1 MKETKQLPG
10 ITREAEE
17 QYLAR
22 TIGVAEQNLERNLAG
37 EKKLADDLHD
47 LMESYGAKD
56 VEALSMLHN
65 TQIIYEETKR
75 DRERCERARKKPYF
89 GRIDFYDEDLKKDE
103 AFYIGRVGISENI
116 TGKVVIDWRAPVASV
131 YYENALGRCTYSV
144 KNEKTYEID
153 LHRKRTYEIEDDQ
166 LKDFYDSDVV
176 ANDELLTKYL
186 AKNKKAVLGEIIAT
200 IQQEQNA
207 VIRKSPKQNVIV
219 QGGAGSGK
227 TTVAMHRISYIL
239 YNYAEEFRPED
250 FYIIGSNRILLNY
263 ITGVL
268 PDLDVYGIRQMTMEQ
283 LFTRLLYEDWDEK
296 EMTYHALGK
305 TSQAAAIKGSLFWFQ
320 NLEAYCNKLEEDVI
334 DAHDIFLGNKLLL
347 EEQAIRAFVEENPQ
361 TSVQNKILMLNRR
374 LMAKI
379 ENEITGK
386 EIAYTPEEKRT
397 IQRNFRF
404 YFGPKEWKLS
414 IFTLYREFL
423 EEQKLRGYQVECPEN
438 DYDVYDLAALAYLY
452 KRVKETE
459 EIREASHI
467 VIDEAQD
474 FGMMAYSV
482 LKYCVRGCT
491 YTIMGDVS
499 QNIYYGYGLNDWET
513 LRKLI
518 LTGPYDT
525 FELLKKSYRNTIEI
539 SDFAMKILHH
549 GNFPIYP
556 VKPIIRHGKEV
567 SMEQYADEKELYGAV
582 GEHIERWKK
591 EGLETI
597 AIVCRDEKEAK
608 KAARKLGKKVT
619 LLGDEKEQHNF
630 GSGAMVLPVAYTKGL
645 EFDAVL
651 LLDPSEKKYP
661 YNDANVKLLYVAAT
675 RALHELS
682 VCYLEGITGIIADPV
697 PEREQKLFKEETAP
711 KRRSIHEMRGKLRE
725 RRAMT
730 ETTADAREQTMP
742 QRIAADRKRA
752 AEAVTTIRAAE
763 RLENVCT
770 EEATK
775 KTQPIARVSGM
786 SDNHTDRK
794 SALPRTEPASTRS
807 SAVTGTQRE
816 PDNSGGYWA
825 LSRHGISQ
833 NPRKNR
839 FTPDIPAG
847 NSVASQKQRPLQN
860 TTSVKQ
866 NTPAL
871 LKEHAALLSQIPS
884 MHHFGEIPSNDVL
897 RPAGHGKIDTAV
909 RWVQKQDSGVACV
922 SSYGVLHITPV
933 AEDIVRVTFGSGTKI
948 QELFAGVKAQTA
960 SKMKEGRDAITFS
973 TGKITVQIGKKTGA
987 LTFFDASGRKLLAEK
1002 DNPPRQVDTV
1012 THKVWNYFDWTRQER
1027 LSAKGVLKDDRLPLK
1042 NTAKYICYG
1051 TKSKRFPLLHS
1062 NTGYGIAVAA
1072 DSDVLCCNIPMYGPY
1087 VSAWNIET
1095 VDYYF
1100 IAASGEEQVI
1110 ERYISLM
1117 NGTV

>member
-65 TQIIYEETKR
+65 TQIIYEETKK

-103 AFYIGRVGISENI
+103 ACYIGRVGISENI
-116 TGKVVIDWRAPVASV
+116 TDKVVIDWRAPVASV
-131 YYENALGRCTYSV
+131 YYENALGSCTYSV

-239 YNYAEEFRPED
+239 YNYAQEFRPED

-296 EMTYHALGK
+296 KMAYHALGK

-320 NLEAYCNKLEEDVI
+320 NLEAYCKKLEEDVI

-347 EEQAIRAFVEENPQ
+347 GEQAIRAFVEENPQ

-386 EIAYTPEEKRT
+386 EIAYTPEEKRK
-397 IQRNFRF
+397 IQKNYHF

-414 IFTLYREFL
+414 IFTLYQEFL
-423 EEQKLRGYQVECPEN
+423 EEQKLRGYQVEFPEN

-499 QNIYYGYGLNDWET
+499 QNIYYGYGLNDWEA

-539 SDFAMKILHH
+539 SDFAMRILRH

-556 VKPIIRHGKEV
+556 VEPIIRHGKEV
-567 SMEQYADEKELYGAV
+567 SMEQYADEKELYKAV

-619 LLGDEKEQHNF
+619 LLGDEKEQHDF

-682 VCYLEGITGIIADPV
+682 VCYLEGITGIISDPV

-730 ETTADAREQTMP
+730 GTTADTTERKMSQSVTADREQTT
-742 QRIAADRKRA
+742 
-752 AEAVTTIRAAE
+752 V
-763 RLENVCT
+763 V
-770 EEATK
+770 
-775 KTQPIARVSGM
+775 
-786 SDNHTDRK
+786 RK

-816 PDNSGGYWA
+816 SDNSGGYWA

-847 NSVASQKQRPLQN
+847 NGVAAQKQQPTQN
-860 TTSVKQ
+860 TTTVKQ

-871 LKEHAALLSQIPS
+871 LKEHESLLSQIPS

-922 SSYGVLHITPV
+922 SSYGVLHISPV

-948 QELFAGVKAQTA
+948 QEVFAGVKAQAA
-960 SKMKEGRDAITFS
+960 SKMKEGRDAVMVS
-973 TGKITVQIGKKTGA
+973 TGKLTVQIGKKTGA

-1002 DNPPRQVDTV
+1002 ENPPRQVDTV

-1087 VSAWNIET
+1087 VSAWNTEI

-1100 IAASGEEQVI
+1100 IAAPDEEQVI

>member
-56 VEALSMLHN
+56 VEALSMLRN
-65 TQIIYEETKR
+65 TQIIYEETKK

-103 AFYIGRVGISENI
+103 ACYIGRVGISENI
-116 TGKVVIDWRAPVASV
+116 TDKVVIDWRAPVASV
-131 YYENALGRCTYSV
+131 YYENALGSCTYSV

-239 YNYAEEFRPED
+239 YNYAQEFRPED

-296 EMTYHALGK
+296 KMTYHALGK

-320 NLEAYCNKLEEDVI
+320 NLETYCNKLEEDVI
-334 DAHDIFLGNKLLL
+334 DAHDIFLGNRLLL
-347 EEQAIRAFVEENPQ
+347 EEQTIRAYVAENPQ

-386 EIAYTPEEKRT
+386 EIAYTPEEKRK
-397 IQRNFRF
+397 IQKNYHF

-414 IFTLYREFL
+414 IFTLYQEFL
-423 EEQKLRGYQVECPEN
+423 EEQKLRGYQVEFPEN

-539 SDFAMKILHH
+539 SDFAMRILRH

-556 VKPIIRHGKEV
+556 VEPIIRHGKEV
-567 SMEQYADEKELYGAV
+567 SMEQYADEKELYKAV

-619 LLGDEKEQHNF
+619 LLGDEKEQHDF

-730 ETTADAREQTMP
+730 ETTTDTTEQTMP

-752 AEAVTTIRAAE
+752 ADV
-763 RLENVCT
+763 
-770 EEATK
+770 
-775 KTQPIARVSGM
+775 
-786 SDNHTDRK
+786 
-794 SALPRTEPASTRS
+794 
-807 SAVTGTQRE
+807 VTGTQRE
-816 PDNSGGYWA
+816 SDNSGGYWA

-847 NSVASQKQRPLQN
+847 NGVAALKQQPIQN
-860 TTSVKQ
+860 ITTVKQ

-871 LKEHAALLSQIPS
+871 LKEHASLLSQIPS
-884 MHHFGEIPSNDVL
+884 LHHFGEIPSNDVL

-909 RWVQKQDSGVACV
+909 RWGQKQDSGVACV
-922 SSYGVLHITPV
+922 SSYGVLHISPV

-948 QELFAGVKAQTA
+948 QEVFAGVKAQAA
-960 SKMKEGRDAITFS
+960 SKMKEGRDAVMVS
-973 TGKITVQIGKKTGA
+973 TGKLTVQIGKKTGA

-1002 DNPPRQVDTV
+1002 ENPPRQVDTV

-1087 VSAWNIET
+1087 VSAWNTEI

-1100 IAASGEEQVI
+1100 IAAPDEEQVI

>member
-56 VEALSMLHN
+56 VEALSMLRN
-65 TQIIYEETKR
+65 TQIIYEETKK

-103 AFYIGRVGISENI
+103 ACYIGRVGISENI
-116 TGKVVIDWRAPVASV
+116 TDKVVIDWRAPVASV
-131 YYENALGRCTYSV
+131 YYENALGSCTYSV

-239 YNYAEEFRPED
+239 YNYAQEFRPED

-296 EMTYHALGK
+296 KMTYHALGK

-320 NLEAYCNKLEEDVI
+320 NLETYCNKLEEDVI
-334 DAHDIFLGNKLLL
+334 DAHDIFLGNRLLL
-347 EEQAIRAFVEENPQ
+347 EEQTIRAYVAENPQ

-386 EIAYTPEEKRT
+386 EIAYTPEEKRK
-397 IQRNFRF
+397 IQKNYHF

-414 IFTLYREFL
+414 IFTLYQEFL
-423 EEQKLRGYQVECPEN
+423 EEQKLRGYQVEFPEN

-539 SDFAMKILHH
+539 SDFAMRILRH

-556 VKPIIRHGKEV
+556 VEPIIRHGKEV

-619 LLGDEKEQHNF
+619 LLGDEKEQHDF

-730 ETTADAREQTMP
+730 E
-742 QRIAADRKRA
+742 
-752 AEAVTTIRAAE
+752 
-763 RLENVCT
+763 
-770 EEATK
+770 
-775 KTQPIARVSGM
+775 
-786 SDNHTDRK
+786 
-794 SALPRTEPASTRS
+794 PASTRS

-816 PDNSGGYWA
+816 SDNSGGYWA

-847 NSVASQKQRPLQN
+847 NGVAALKQQPTQN
-860 TTSVKQ
+860 TTTVKQ

-871 LKEHAALLSQIPS
+871 LKEHESLLSQIPS

-909 RWVQKQDSGVACV
+909 RWVQKQDSGIACV
-922 SSYGVLHITPV
+922 SSYGVLHISPV

-948 QELFAGVKAQTA
+948 QEVFAGVKAQAA
-960 SKMKEGRDAITFS
+960 SKMKEGRDAVMVS
-973 TGKITVQIGKKTGA
+973 TGKLTVQIGKKTGA

-1002 DNPPRQVDTV
+1002 ENPPRQVDTV

-1087 VSAWNIET
+1087 VSAWNTEI

-1100 IAASGEEQVI
+1100 IAAPDEEQVI

>member
-103 AFYIGRVGISENI
+103 ACYIGRVGISENI
-116 TGKVVIDWRAPVASV
+116 TDKVVIDWRAPVASV
-131 YYENALGRCTYSV
+131 YYENALGSCTYSV

-239 YNYAEEFRPED
+239 YNYAQEFRPED

-296 EMTYHALGK
+296 KMAYHALGK

-320 NLEAYCNKLEEDVI
+320 NLEAYCKKLEEDVI
-334 DAHDIFLGNKLLL
+334 DAHDIFLGNRLLL
-347 EEQAIRAFVEENPQ
+347 EEQTIRAYVAENPQ

-386 EIAYTPEEKRT
+386 EIAYTPEEKRK
-397 IQRNFRF
+397 IQSNFRF

-423 EEQKLRGYQVECPEN
+423 EEQKLRGYQVEFPEN

-539 SDFAMKILHH
+539 SDFAMRILRH

-556 VKPIIRHGKEV
+556 VEPIIRHGKEV
-567 SMEQYADEKELYGAV
+567 SMEQYVDEKELYRAV

-619 LLGDEKEQHNF
+619 LLGDEKEQHDF

-730 ETTADAREQTMP
+730 ETTAD
-742 QRIAADRKRA
+742 RK
-752 AEAVTTIRAAE
+752 
-763 RLENVCT
+763 
-770 EEATK
+770 
-775 KTQPIARVSGM
+775 P
-786 SDNHTDRK
+786 
-794 SALPRTEPASTRS
+794 ALPRTEPASTRS

-847 NSVASQKQRPLQN
+847 NGVAAQKQQPIQN
-860 TTSVKQ
+860 ITTVKQ

-871 LKEHAALLSQIPS
+871 LKEHESLLSQIPS

-922 SSYGVLHITPV
+922 SSYGVLHISPV

-948 QELFAGVKAQTA
+948 QEVFAGVKAQA
-960 SKMKEGRDAITFS
+960 VSKMKEGRDAVMVS
-973 TGKITVQIGKKTGA
+973 TGKLTVQIGKKTGA

-1002 DNPPRQVDTV
+1002 ENPPRQVDTV

-1087 VSAWNIET
+1087 VSAWNTEI

-1100 IAASGEEQVI
+1100 IAAPDEEQVI

>member
-65 TQIIYEETKR
+65 TQIIYEETKK

-103 AFYIGRVGISENI
+103 ACYIGRVGISENI
-116 TGKVVIDWRAPVASV
+116 TDKVVIDWRAPVASV
-131 YYENALGRCTYSV
+131 YYENALGNCTYSV

-186 AKNKKAVLGEIIAT
+186 AKNKKTVLGEIIAT

-239 YNYAEEFRPED
+239 YNYAQEFRPED

-296 EMTYHALGK
+296 KMAYHALGK

-320 NLEAYCNKLEEDVI
+320 NLETYCNKLEEDVI

-347 EEQAIRAFVEENPQ
+347 EEQTIRAYVAENPQ
-361 TSVQNKILMLNRR
+361 TSIQNKILMLNRR

-386 EIAYTPEEKRT
+386 EIAYTPEEKRK
-397 IQRNFRF
+397 IQKNYHF

-414 IFTLYREFL
+414 IFTLYQEFL
-423 EEQKLRGYQVECPEN
+423 EEQKLRGYQVEFPEN

-499 QNIYYGYGLNDWET
+499 QNIYYGYGLNDWEA

-539 SDFAMKILHH
+539 SDFAMRILRH

-556 VKPIIRHGKEV
+556 VEPIIRHGKEV

-582 GEHIERWKK
+582 GEHIERWEK

-619 LLGDEKEQHNF
+619 LLGDEKEQHDF

-682 VCYLEGITGIIADPV
+682 VCYLEGITGIISDPV

-730 ETTADAREQTMP
+730 GTTADTTERKILQRVTADKEQTTM
-742 QRIAADRKRA
+742 ARKP
-752 AEAVTTIRAAE
+752 V
-763 RLENVCT
+763 
-770 EEATK
+770 
-775 KTQPIARVSGM
+775 
-786 SDNHTDRK
+786 
-794 SALPRTEPASTRS
+794 LPRTEAVSMRN
-807 SAVTGTQRE
+807 SAVTGGQRE

-847 NSVASQKQRPLQN
+847 NSVASQKQQPLQN
-860 TTSVKQ
+860 TTTVKQ

-922 SSYGVLHITPV
+922 SSYGVLHISPA

-948 QELFAGVKAQTA
+948 QEVFAEVKAQAA
-960 SKMKEGRDAITFS
+960 SKMKEGRDAVMVS
-973 TGKITVQIGKKTGA
+973 TGKLTVQIGKKTGA

-1002 DNPPRQVDTV
+1002 ENPPRQVDTV

-1087 VSAWNIET
+1087 VSAWNTEI

-1100 IAASGEEQVI
+1100 IAAPDEEQVI

>member
-65 TQIIYEETKR
+65 TQIIYEETKK

-103 AFYIGRVGISENI
+103 ACYIGRVGISENI
-116 TGKVVIDWRAPVASV
+116 TDKVVIDWRAPVASV
-131 YYENALGRCTYSV
+131 YYENALGSCTYSV

-239 YNYAEEFRPED
+239 YNYAQEFRPED

-296 EMTYHALGK
+296 KMAYHALGK

-320 NLEAYCNKLEEDVI
+320 NLEAYCKKLEEDVI

-347 EEQAIRAFVEENPQ
+347 GEQAIRAFVEENPQ

-386 EIAYTPEEKRT
+386 EIAYTPEEKRK
-397 IQRNFRF
+397 IQKNYHF

-414 IFTLYREFL
+414 IFTLYQEFL
-423 EEQKLRGYQVECPEN
+423 EEQKLRGYQVEFPEN

-539 SDFAMKILHH
+539 SDFAMRILRH

-556 VKPIIRHGKEV
+556 VEPIIRHGKEV
-567 SMEQYADEKELYGAV
+567 SMEQYADEKELYKAV

-619 LLGDEKEQHNF
+619 LLGDEKEQHDF

-682 VCYLEGITGIIADPV
+682 VCYLEGITGIISDPV

-730 ETTADAREQTMP
+730 GTTADTTERKMSQSVTADREQTT
-742 QRIAADRKRA
+742 
-752 AEAVTTIRAAE
+752 V
-763 RLENVCT
+763 V
-770 EEATK
+770 
-775 KTQPIARVSGM
+775 
-786 SDNHTDRK
+786 RK

-816 PDNSGGYWA
+816 SDNSGGYWA

-847 NSVASQKQRPLQN
+847 NGVAAQKQQPTQN
-860 TTSVKQ
+860 TTTVKQ

-871 LKEHAALLSQIPS
+871 LKEHESLLSQIPS

-922 SSYGVLHITPV
+922 SSYGVLHISPV

-948 QELFAGVKAQTA
+948 QEVFAGVKAQAA
-960 SKMKEGRDAITFS
+960 SKMKEGRDAVMVS
-973 TGKITVQIGKKTGA
+973 TGKLTVQIGKKTGA

-1002 DNPPRQVDTV
+1002 ENPPRQVDTV

-1087 VSAWNIET
+1087 VSAWNTEI

-1100 IAASGEEQVI
+1100 IAAPDEEQVI

>member
-65 TQIIYEETKR
+65 TQIIYEETKK

-103 AFYIGRVGISENI
+103 ACYIGRVGISENI
-116 TGKVVIDWRAPVASV
+116 TDKVVIDWRAPVASV
-131 YYENALGRCTYSV
+131 YYENALGSCTYSV
-144 KNEKTYEID
+144 KNEKTYKID

-186 AKNKKAVLGEIIAT
+186 AKNKKTVLGEIIAT

-239 YNYAEEFRPED
+239 YNYAQEFRPED

-296 EMTYHALGK
+296 KMAYHALGK

-320 NLEAYCNKLEEDVI
+320 NLETYCNKLEEDVI
-334 DAHDIFLGNKLLL
+334 DAHDIFLGNRLLL
-347 EEQAIRAFVEENPQ
+347 EEQTIRAYVAENPQ
-361 TSVQNKILMLNRR
+361 TSIQNKILMLNRR

-386 EIAYTPEEKRT
+386 EIAYTPEEKRK
-397 IQRNFRF
+397 IQKNYHF

-414 IFTLYREFL
+414 IFTLYQEFL
-423 EEQKLRGYQVECPEN
+423 EEQKLRGYQVEFPEN

-499 QNIYYGYGLNDWET
+499 QNIYYGYGLNDWEA

-539 SDFAMKILHH
+539 SDFAMRILRH

-556 VKPIIRHGKEV
+556 VEPIIRHGKEV
-567 SMEQYADEKELYGAV
+567 SMEQYVDEKELYRAV

-619 LLGDEKEQHNF
+619 LLGDEKEQHDF

-682 VCYLEGITGIIADPV
+682 VCYLEGITGIISDPV

-730 ETTADAREQTMP
+730 ETTAARKP
-742 QRIAADRKRA
+742 
-752 AEAVTTIRAAE
+752 
-763 RLENVCT
+763 
-770 EEATK
+770 
-775 KTQPIARVSGM
+775 
-786 SDNHTDRK
+786 
-794 SALPRTEPASTRS
+794 ALPRTEPASTRS

-816 PDNSGGYWA
+816 SDNSGGYWA

-847 NSVASQKQRPLQN
+847 NGVAAQKQQPIQN
-860 TTSVKQ
+860 TTTVKQ

-871 LKEHAALLSQIPS
+871 LKEHESLLSQIPS

-922 SSYGVLHITPV
+922 SSYGVLHISPV

-948 QELFAGVKAQTA
+948 QEVFAGVKAQAA
-960 SKMKEGRDAITFS
+960 SKMKESRDAVMVS
-973 TGKITVQIGKKTGA
+973 TGKLTVQIGKKTGA

-1002 DNPPRQVDTV
+1002 ENPPRQVDTV

-1087 VSAWNIET
+1087 VSAWNTEI

-1100 IAASGEEQVI
+1100 IAAPDEEQVI

>member
-1 MKETKQLPG
+1 MKEIKQLPG

-103 AFYIGRVGISENI
+103 ACYIGRVGISENI
-116 TGKVVIDWRAPVASV
+116 TDKVVIDWRAPVASV
-131 YYENALGRCTYSV
+131 YYENALGSCTYSV

-153 LHRKRTYEIEDDQ
+153 LHRKRTYEIEYDQ

-296 EMTYHALGK
+296 KMAYHALGK

-320 NLEAYCNKLEEDVI
+320 NLETYCNKLEEDVI

-347 EEQAIRAFVEENPQ
+347 EEQTIRAYVAENPQ
-361 TSVQNKILMLNRR
+361 TSIQNKILMLNRR

-386 EIAYTPEEKRT
+386 EIAYTPEEKRK
-397 IQRNFRF
+397 IQKNYHF

-423 EEQKLRGYQVECPEN
+423 EEQKLRGYQVEVPEN

-539 SDFAMKILHH
+539 SDFAMRILRH

-556 VKPIIRHGKEV
+556 VEPIIRHGKEV

-619 LLGDEKEQHNF
+619 LLGDEKEQHDF

-730 ETTADAREQTMP
+730 ETTADTSERKIRQRVTADREQTAM
-742 QRIAADRKRA
+742 DRKP
-752 AEAVTTIRAAE
+752 V
-763 RLENVCT
+763 
-770 EEATK
+770 
-775 KTQPIARVSGM
+775 
-786 SDNHTDRK
+786 
-794 SALPRTEPASTRS
+794 LPRTEAVSTRN
-807 SAVTGTQRE
+807 SAVTGGQCE
-816 PDNSGGYWA
+816 PDNGGGYWA

-847 NSVASQKQRPLQN
+847 NSVVSRKQQPPQN
-860 TTSVKQ
+860 TTTVKQ

-871 LKEHAALLSQIPS
+871 LKEHAALLSRIPS
-884 MHHFGEIPSNDVL
+884 IHHFGEIPSNDVL

-922 SSYGVLHITPV
+922 SSYGVLHISPV

-948 QELFAGVKAQTA
+948 QEVFAGVKAQAA
-960 SKMKEGRDAITFS
+960 SKMKEGRDVVTFS
-973 TGKITVQIGKKTGA
+973 TGKLTVQIGKKAGA

-1002 DNPPRQVDTV
+1002 ENPPRQVDTV

-1087 VSAWNIET
+1087 VSAWNTEI

-1100 IAASGEEQVI
+1100 IAAPDEEQVI

>member
-103 AFYIGRVGISENI
+103 ACYIGRVGISENI
-116 TGKVVIDWRAPVASV
+116 TDKVVIDWRAPVASV
-131 YYENALGRCTYSV
+131 YYENALGSCTYSV

-296 EMTYHALGK
+296 KMAYHALGK

-320 NLEAYCNKLEEDVI
+320 NLETYCNKLEEDVI
-334 DAHDIFLGNKLLL
+334 DAHDIFLGNRLLL
-347 EEQAIRAFVEENPQ
+347 EEQTIRAYVAENPL
-361 TSVQNKILMLNRR
+361 TSVQNKILMLNKR

-386 EIAYTPEEKRT
+386 EIAYTPEEKRK
-397 IQRNFRF
+397 IQKNYHF

-414 IFTLYREFL
+414 IFTLYQEFL
-423 EEQKLRGYQVECPEN
+423 EEQKLRGYQVEFPEN

-539 SDFAMKILHH
+539 SDFAMRILRH

-556 VKPIIRHGKEV
+556 VEPIIRHGKEV
-567 SMEQYADEKELYGAV
+567 SMEQYADEKELYKAV
-582 GEHIERWKK
+582 EEHIERWKK

-619 LLGDEKEQHNF
+619 LLGDEKEQHDF

-682 VCYLEGITGIIADPV
+682 VCYLEGITGIISNPV

-730 ETTADAREQTMP
+730 ETTADTTEQTMP

-752 AEAVTTIRAAE
+752 A
-763 RLENVCT
+763 
-770 EEATK
+770 
-775 KTQPIARVSGM
+775 
-786 SDNHTDRK
+786 D
-794 SALPRTEPASTRS
+794 
-807 SAVTGTQRE
+807 AVTGTQRE
-816 PDNSGGYWA
+816 SDNSGGYWA

-847 NSVASQKQRPLQN
+847 NGVAAQKQQAIQN
-860 TTSVKQ
+860 TTTVKQ

-871 LKEHAALLSQIPS
+871 LKEHESLLSQIPS

-909 RWVQKQDSGVACV
+909 RWVQKQDSGIACV
-922 SSYGVLHITPV
+922 SSYGVLHISPV

-948 QELFAGVKAQTA
+948 QEVFAGVKAQAA
-960 SKMKEGRDAITFS
+960 SKMKEGRDAVMVS
-973 TGKITVQIGKKTGA
+973 TGKLTVQIGKKTGA
-987 LTFFDASGRKLLAEK
+987 LTFFDASGRKILAEK
-1002 DNPPRQVDTV
+1002 ENPPRQVDTV

-1087 VSAWNIET
+1087 VSAWNTEI

-1100 IAASGEEQVI
+1100 IAAPDEEQVI

>member
-22 TIGVAEQNLERNLAG
+22 TIRVAEQNLERNLAG

-103 AFYIGRVGISENI
+103 ACYIGRVGISENI
-116 TGKVVIDWRAPVASV
+116 TDKVVIDWRAPVASV

-283 LFTRLLYEDWDEK
+283 FFTRLLYEDWDEK

-320 NLEAYCNKLEEDVI
+320 NLETYCKKLEEDVI

-347 EEQAIRAFVEENPQ
+347 EEQTIRAYVAENPQ

-386 EIAYTPEEKRT
+386 EIAYTPEEKRK
-397 IQRNFRF
+397 IQKDYHF

-423 EEQKLRGYQVECPEN
+423 EEQKLRGYQVEFPEN

-539 SDFAMKILHH
+539 SDFAMRILHH

-556 VKPIIRHGKEV
+556 VEPIIRHGKEV

-619 LLGDEKEQHNF
+619 LLGDEKEQHDF

-730 ETTADAREQTMP
+730 GTTADTTERKILQRVTADKEQTTM
-742 QRIAADRKRA
+742 ARKP
-752 AEAVTTIRAAE
+752 V
-763 RLENVCT
+763 
-770 EEATK
+770 
-775 KTQPIARVSGM
+775 
-786 SDNHTDRK
+786 
-794 SALPRTEPASTRS
+794 LPRTEAVSMRN
-807 SAVTGTQRE
+807 SAVTGVLRE

-847 NSVASQKQRPLQN
+847 NSVASQKQQPLQN
-860 TTSVKQ
+860 TTTVKQ
-866 NTPAL
+866 NIPAL

-922 SSYGVLHITPV
+922 SSYGVLHISPV

-948 QELFAGVKAQTA
+948 QEVFAGVKAQAA
-960 SKMKEGRDAITFS
+960 SKMKEGRDAVMVS
-973 TGKITVQIGKKTGA
+973 TGKLTVQIGKKTGA

-1002 DNPPRQVDTV
+1002 ENPPRQVDTV
-1012 THKVWNYFDWTRQER
+1012 THKVWNYYDWTRQER

-1087 VSAWNIET
+1087 VSAWNTEI

-1100 IAASGEEQVI
+1100 IAAPDEEQVI

>member
-56 VEALSMLHN
+56 VEALSMLRN

-103 AFYIGRVGISENI
+103 ACYIGRVGISENI
-116 TGKVVIDWRAPVASV
+116 TDKVVIDWRAPVASV
-131 YYENALGRCTYSV
+131 YYENALGSCTYSV

-296 EMTYHALGK
+296 KMAYHALGK

-320 NLEAYCNKLEEDVI
+320 NLETYCNKLEEDVI
-334 DAHDIFLGNKLLL
+334 DAHDIFLGNRLLL
-347 EEQAIRAFVEENPQ
+347 EEQTIRAYVAENPQ
-361 TSVQNKILMLNRR
+361 TSIQNKILMLNRR

-386 EIAYTPEEKRT
+386 EIAYTPEEKRK
-397 IQRNFRF
+397 IQKNYHF

-414 IFTLYREFL
+414 IFTLYQEFL
-423 EEQKLRGYQVECPEN
+423 EEQKLRGYQVEFPEN

-539 SDFAMKILHH
+539 SDFAMRILRH

-556 VKPIIRHGKEV
+556 VEPIIRHGKEV
-567 SMEQYADEKELYGAV
+567 SMEQYADEKELYRAV

-608 KAARKLGKKVT
+608 KTARKLGKKVT
-619 LLGDEKEQHNF
+619 LLGDEKEQHDF

-730 ETTADAREQTMP
+730 GTTADTTERKMP
-742 QRIAADRKRA
+742 QRIAADR
-752 AEAVTTIRAAE
+752 EQTT
-763 RLENVCT
+763 V
-770 EEATK
+770 
-775 KTQPIARVSGM
+775 V
-786 SDNHTDRK
+786 RK
-794 SALPRTEPASTRS
+794 PALPRTEPASTRS

-847 NSVASQKQRPLQN
+847 NGVAAQKQQPIQS
-860 TTSVKQ
+860 TTTVKQ

-871 LKEHAALLSQIPS
+871 LKEHESLLSQIPS

-922 SSYGVLHITPV
+922 SSYGVLHISPV

-948 QELFAGVKAQTA
+948 QEVFAGVKAQAA
-960 SKMKEGRDAITFS
+960 SKMKEGRDAVMVS
-973 TGKITVQIGKKTGA
+973 TGKLTVQIGKKTGA
-987 LTFFDASGRKLLAEK
+987 LTFFDASGRKILAEK
-1002 DNPPRQVDTV
+1002 ENPPRQVDTV

-1087 VSAWNIET
+1087 VSAWNTEI

-1100 IAASGEEQVI
+1100 IAAPDEEQVI

>member
-65 TQIIYEETKR
+65 TQIIYEETKK

-103 AFYIGRVGISENI
+103 ACYIGRVGISENI
-116 TGKVVIDWRAPVASV
+116 TDKVVIDWRAPVASV
-131 YYENALGRCTYSV
+131 YYENALGSCTYSV
-144 KNEKTYEID
+144 KNEKTYKID

-186 AKNKKAVLGEIIAT
+186 AKNKKTVLGEIIAT

-239 YNYAEEFRPED
+239 YNYAQEFRPED

-296 EMTYHALGK
+296 KMAYHALGK

-320 NLEAYCNKLEEDVI
+320 NLETYCNKLEEDVI
-334 DAHDIFLGNKLLL
+334 DAHDIFLGNRLLL
-347 EEQAIRAFVEENPQ
+347 EEQTIRAYVAENPQ
-361 TSVQNKILMLNRR
+361 TSIQNKILMLNRR

-386 EIAYTPEEKRT
+386 EIAYTPEEKRK
-397 IQRNFRF
+397 IQKNYHF

-414 IFTLYREFL
+414 IFTLYQEFL
-423 EEQKLRGYQVECPEN
+423 EEQKLRGYQVEFPEN

-499 QNIYYGYGLNDWET
+499 QNIYYGYGLNDWEA

-539 SDFAMKILHH
+539 SDFAMRILRH

-556 VKPIIRHGKEV
+556 VEPIIRHGKEV
-567 SMEQYADEKELYGAV
+567 SMEQYVDEKELYRAV

-619 LLGDEKEQHNF
+619 LLGDEKEQHDF

-675 RALHELS
+675 RALHELA
-682 VCYLEGITGIIADPV
+682 VCYLEGITGIISDPV

-730 ETTADAREQTMP
+730 GTTADTSERKMSQSVTADREQTTVV
-742 QRIAADRKRA
+742 RK
-752 AEAVTTIRAAE
+752 
-763 RLENVCT
+763 
-770 EEATK
+770 
-775 KTQPIARVSGM
+775 P
-786 SDNHTDRK
+786 
-794 SALPRTEPASTRS
+794 ALPRTEPASTRS

-816 PDNSGGYWA
+816 SDNSGGYWA

-847 NSVASQKQRPLQN
+847 NGVAAQKQQPIQN
-860 TTSVKQ
+860 TTTVKQ

-871 LKEHAALLSQIPS
+871 LKEHESLLSQIPS

-922 SSYGVLHITPV
+922 SSYGVLHISPV

-948 QELFAGVKAQTA
+948 QEVFAGVKAQAA
-960 SKMKEGRDAITFS
+960 SKMKESRDAVMVS
-973 TGKITVQIGKKTGA
+973 TGKLTVQIGKKTGA

-1002 DNPPRQVDTV
+1002 ENPPRQVDTV

-1087 VSAWNIET
+1087 VSAWNTEI

-1100 IAASGEEQVI
+1100 IAAPDEEQVI

>member
-65 TQIIYEETKR
+65 TQIIYEETKK

-103 AFYIGRVGISENI
+103 ACYIGRVGISENI
-116 TGKVVIDWRAPVASV
+116 TDKVVIDWRAPVASV
-131 YYENALGRCTYSV
+131 YYENALGSCTYSV
-144 KNEKTYEID
+144 KNEKTYEIN

-186 AKNKKAVLGEIIAT
+186 AKNKKTVLGEIIAT

-239 YNYAEEFRPED
+239 YNYAQEFRPED

-296 EMTYHALGK
+296 KMAYHALGK

-320 NLEAYCNKLEEDVI
+320 NLETYCNKLEEDVI
-334 DAHDIFLGNKLLL
+334 DAHDIFLGNRLLL
-347 EEQAIRAFVEENPQ
+347 EEQTIRAYVAENPQ

-386 EIAYTPEEKRT
+386 EIAYTPEEKRK
-397 IQRNFRF
+397 IQSNFRF
-404 YFGPKEWKLS
+404 YFGSKEWKLS
-414 IFTLYREFL
+414 IFTLYQEFL
-423 EEQKLRGYQVECPEN
+423 EEQKLRGYQVEFPEN

-539 SDFAMKILHH
+539 SDFAMRILRH

-556 VKPIIRHGKEV
+556 VEPIIRHGKEV
-567 SMEQYADEKELYGAV
+567 SMEQYVDEKELYRAV

-619 LLGDEKEQHNF
+619 LLGDEKEQHDF

-730 ETTADAREQTMP
+730 GTTADTTERKILQRVTADKEQTAM
-742 QRIAADRKRA
+742 DRKP
-752 AEAVTTIRAAE
+752 V
-763 RLENVCT
+763 
-770 EEATK
+770 
-775 KTQPIARVSGM
+775 
-786 SDNHTDRK
+786 
-794 SALPRTEPASTRS
+794 LPRTEAVSMRN
-807 SAVTGTQRE
+807 SAVTGGQRE

-847 NSVASQKQRPLQN
+847 NSVASQKQQPLQN
-860 TTSVKQ
+860 TTTVKQ
-866 NTPAL
+866 NAPAL
-871 LKEHAALLSQIPS
+871 LKEHAALLSRIPS

-922 SSYGVLHITPV
+922 SSYGVLHISPV

-948 QELFAGVKAQTA
+948 QEVFAGVKAQAA
-960 SKMKEGRDAITFS
+960 SKMKEGRDAVMVS
-973 TGKITVQIGKKTGA
+973 TGKLTVQIGKKTGA

-1002 DNPPRQVDTV
+1002 ENPPRQVDTV

-1087 VSAWNIET
+1087 VSAWNTEI

-1100 IAASGEEQVI
+1100 IAAPDEEQVI

>member
-65 TQIIYEETKR
+65 TQIIYEETKK

-103 AFYIGRVGISENI
+103 ACYIGRVGISENI
-116 TGKVVIDWRAPVASV
+116 TDKVVIDWRAPVASV
-131 YYENALGRCTYSV
+131 YYENALGSCTYSV

-239 YNYAEEFRPED
+239 YNYAEDFRPED

-296 EMTYHALGK
+296 KMAYHALGK

-320 NLEAYCNKLEEDVI
+320 NLETYCNKLEEDVI

-347 EEQAIRAFVEENPQ
+347 EEQTIRAYVAENPQ

-386 EIAYTPEEKRT
+386 EIAYTPEEKRK
-397 IQRNFRF
+397 IQKNYHF

-414 IFTLYREFL
+414 IFTLYQEFL
-423 EEQKLRGYQVECPEN
+423 EEQKLRGYQVEFPEN

-539 SDFAMKILHH
+539 SDFAMRILRH

-556 VKPIIRHGKEV
+556 VEPIIRHGKEV
-567 SMEQYADEKELYGAV
+567 SMEQYADEKELYRAV

-619 LLGDEKEQHNF
+619 LLGDEKEQHDF

-730 ETTADAREQTMP
+730 ETTADTTERKMPQRVTADREQTTM
-742 QRIAADRKRA
+742 ARKP
-752 AEAVTTIRAAE
+752 V
-763 RLENVCT
+763 
-770 EEATK
+770 
-775 KTQPIARVSGM
+775 
-786 SDNHTDRK
+786 
-794 SALPRTEPASTRS
+794 LPRTEAVSMRN
-807 SAVTGTQRE
+807 SAVTGVLRE

-847 NSVASQKQRPLQN
+847 NSVASQKQQPLQN
-860 TTSVKQ
+860 TTTVKQ

-922 SSYGVLHITPV
+922 SSYGVLHISPV

-948 QELFAGVKAQTA
+948 QEVFAGVKAQAA
-960 SKMKEGRDAITFS
+960 SKMKEGRDAVMVS

-1002 DNPPRQVDTV
+1002 ENPPRQVDTV

-1087 VSAWNIET
+1087 VSAWNTEI

-1100 IAASGEEQVI
+1100 IAAPDEEQVI

>member
-103 AFYIGRVGISENI
+103 ACYIGRVGISENI

-131 YYENALGRCTYSV
+131 YYENALGSCTYSV

-296 EMTYHALGK
+296 KMAYHALGK

-320 NLEAYCNKLEEDVI
+320 NLETYCNKLEEDVI

-347 EEQAIRAFVEENPQ
+347 EEQTIRAYVAENPQ
-361 TSVQNKILMLNRR
+361 ISIQNKILMLNRR

-386 EIAYTPEEKRT
+386 EIAYTPEEKRK
-397 IQRNFRF
+397 IQKNYHF

-423 EEQKLRGYQVECPEN
+423 EEQKLRGYQVEVPEN

-539 SDFAMKILHH
+539 SDFAMRILRH

-556 VKPIIRHGKEV
+556 VEPIIRHGKEV

-619 LLGDEKEQHNF
+619 LLGDEKEQHDF

-651 LLDPSEKKYP
+651 LLNPSEKKYP

-711 KRRSIHEMRGKLRE
+711 KRRSIHEMRRKLRE

-730 ETTADAREQTMP
+730 ETTADTSERKIRQRVTADREQTTM
-742 QRIAADRKRA
+742 ARKP
-752 AEAVTTIRAAE
+752 V
-763 RLENVCT
+763 
-770 EEATK
+770 
-775 KTQPIARVSGM
+775 
-786 SDNHTDRK
+786 
-794 SALPRTEPASTRS
+794 LPRTEAVSTRN
-807 SAVTGTQRE
+807 SAVTGGQRE

-847 NSVASQKQRPLQN
+847 NSEVSRKQQPPQS
-860 TTSVKQ
+860 TTTVKQ

-871 LKEHAALLSQIPS
+871 LKEHAALLSRIPS
-884 MHHFGEIPSNDVL
+884 IHHFGEIPSNDVL

-922 SSYGVLHITPV
+922 SSYGVLHISPV

-948 QELFAGVKAQTA
+948 QEVFAGVKAQAA
-960 SKMKEGRDAITFS
+960 SKMKEGRDVVTFS
-973 TGKITVQIGKKTGA
+973 TGKLTVQIAKKTGA

-1002 DNPPRQVDTV
+1002 ENPPRQVDTV

-1087 VSAWNIET
+1087 VSAWNTEI

-1100 IAASGEEQVI
+1100 IAAPDEEQVI

>member
-1 MKETKQLPG
+1 
-10 ITREAEE
+10 
-17 QYLAR
+17 
-22 TIGVAEQNLERNLAG
+22 
-37 EKKLADDLHD
+37 
-47 LMESYGAKD
+47 
-56 VEALSMLHN
+56 
-65 TQIIYEETKR
+65 
-75 DRERCERARKKPYF
+75 
-89 GRIDFYDEDLKKDE
+89 
-103 AFYIGRVGISENI
+103 
-116 TGKVVIDWRAPVASV
+116 
-131 YYENALGRCTYSV
+131 
-144 KNEKTYEID
+144 
-153 LHRKRTYEIEDDQ
+153 
-166 LKDFYDSDVV
+166 
-176 ANDELLTKYL
+176 
-186 AKNKKAVLGEIIAT
+186 
-200 IQQEQNA
+200 
-207 VIRKSPKQNVIV
+207 
-219 QGGAGSGK
+219 
-227 TTVAMHRISYIL
+227 MH
-239 YNYAEEFRPED
+239 
-250 FYIIGSNRILLNY
+250 
-263 ITGVL
+263 
-268 PDLDVYGIRQMTMEQ
+268 M
-283 LFTRLLYEDWDEK
+283 
-296 EMTYHALGK
+296 
-305 TSQAAAIKGSLFWFQ
+305 
-320 NLEAYCNKLEEDVI
+320 
-334 DAHDIFLGNKLLL
+334 IFSSGNKLLL
-347 EEQAIRAFVEENPQ
+347 GEQTIRAYVAENPQ

-386 EIAYTPEEKRT
+386 EIAYTPEEKRK
-397 IQRNFRF
+397 IQSNFRF

-423 EEQKLRGYQVECPEN
+423 EEQKLRGYQVKFPEN

-539 SDFAMKILHH
+539 SDFAMRILRH

-556 VKPIIRHGKEV
+556 VEPIIRHGKEV

-582 GEHIERWKK
+582 GEHIELWKK

-619 LLGDEKEQHNF
+619 LLGDEKEQHDF

-730 ETTADAREQTMP
+730 GTTADTTERKILQRVTADKEQTAM
-742 QRIAADRKRA
+742 DRKP
-752 AEAVTTIRAAE
+752 V
-763 RLENVCT
+763 
-770 EEATK
+770 
-775 KTQPIARVSGM
+775 
-786 SDNHTDRK
+786 
-794 SALPRTEPASTRS
+794 LPRTEAVSMRN
-807 SAVTGTQRE
+807 SAVTGGQRE
-816 PDNSGGYWA
+816 LDNSGGYWA

-847 NSVASQKQRPLQN
+847 NSVASQKQQPLQN
-860 TTSVKQ
+860 TTTVKQ
-866 NTPAL
+866 NAPAL
-871 LKEHAALLSQIPS
+871 LKEHAALLSRIPS
-884 MHHFGEIPSNDVL
+884 IHHFGEIPSNDVL

-960 SKMKEGRDAITFS
+960 SKMKEGRDAVTFS

-1087 VSAWNIET
+1087 VSAWNTET